1 MAVHVNE
8 MHTDVRPADPPGHAG
23 SSAPDGAPSGRTA
36 DEVWR
41 ESRARTEWL
50 RLRTAAE
57 GFDD

>member
-1 MAVHVNE
+1 MAVHVSE
-8 MHTDVRPADPPGHAG
+8 MHTDVRPADPPEQAG
-23 SSAPDGAPSGRTA
+23 SSAPDRAPSGRTA

-50 RLRTAAE
+50 YWRTAAE

>member
-8 MHTDVRPADPPGHAG
+8 MHTDVRPADPPEHAG
-23 SSAPDGAPSGRTA
+23 SSVPDGAPSGRTA

-50 RLRTAAE
+50 YQRTAAE